1 MLYVPSK
8 YRFRTVPAQNQISAV
23 SASVLYRDPP
33 LSPQKWVVRYL
44 AFHDKSIQHSP
55 RSRIYRQCSNGEDQ
69 RSIHATKSMYVHSMA
84 CLFYGDQHRSPRSK
98 CCCNLDCFICW
109 RWSIVCSEKY
119 QEFNQ
124 QSELFHLSAMRLCE
138 WRKSLSFSQGTSTS
152 KRHFSVISFSITNW
166 KLFTNIG
173 NHFLPENS
181 WNSFIEQ
188 ERIFLSVSAQWI
200 FFDYSSIA
208 AIYYY
213 TTPAPKINVNH
224 YGESLNIKLLKPWN
238 QLLIL

>member
-23 SASVLYRDPP
+23 SANVLYCDPP
-33 LSPQKWVVRYL
+33 LSPLKWVVRYL
-44 AFHDKSIQHSP
+44 AFHDKSIQHSL
-55 RSRIYRQCSNGEDQ
+55 RSRIYRQCSNGEVQ
-69 RSIHATKSMYVHSMA
+69 RSIHSTKSMYVHSMA

-138 WRKSLSFSQGTSTS
+138 WRKSLSFSQGTSRNHRARKNFS
-152 KRHFSVISFSITNW
+152 LSECSVI
-166 KLFTNIG
+166 
-173 NHFLPENS
+173 
-181 WNSFIEQ
+181 
-188 ERIFLSVSAQWI
+188 
-200 FFDYSSIA
+200 FFYYSSIA
-208 AIYYY
+208 AIYHYS
-213 TTPAPKINVNH
+213 TPAPKINVNH
-224 YGESLNIKLLKPWN
+224 YGESLNIKLLKPWI